1 MGVDKLNN
9 LDKLRKVID
18 ECDREIVMAIE
29 KRFNTVKQVV
39 EYKKQNNLDIYQ
51 ANREKEVLDKVDSYL
66 NNKDFSQELKSLY
79 IKIMDLSKEIQEKTY

>member
-9 LDKLRKVID
+9 LDKLREIID

>member
-1 MGVDKLNN
+1 MND
-9 LDKLRKVID
+9 LDELRKVID

>member
-1 MGVDKLNN
+1 MNN
-9 LDKLRKVID
+9 LDKLREIID